1 MISGKDISEKSV
13 VTGLLAITAAAILL
27 TASLNNSALN
37 SNSNQAVAQQQQQ
50 QQLQTNN
57 TLRVEAG
64 GGNSTSPLTVFVPK
78 NIEIKAG
85 QSINWYNPT
94 PVGEPHSVTFMQD
107 GRLFPPFAAPFAV
120 PNSTEFKALI
130 PSPNLEPLIV
140 PNPPGTELTTTKTTT
155 KAVIIDNARAYNPT
169 VIDSTGENVTY
180 LSLNANYT
188 MDGTE
193 SYVNSGWLW
202 PQGQIPPGAP
212 PITTFTVTFENP
224 GIYDYI
230 CTVHP
235 WMTGTVVVK

>member
-1 MISGKDISEKSV
+1 MISGKNISEKSV

-27 TASLNNSALN
+27 TAGLNNSALN
-37 SNSNQAVAQQQQQ
+37 SNSNQAIAQQ

-57 TLRVEAG
+57 TIRVEAG
-64 GGNSTSPLTVFVPK
+64 GGNSTAPLTVFVPQ

-85 QSINWYNPT
+85 QTIIWYNPT
-94 PVGEPHSVTFMQD
+94 PVGEPHSVTFLQD
-107 GRLFPPFAAPFAV
+107 GSLFPPFAAPFAV

-130 PSPNLEPLIV
+130 PSPNVEPLIV
-140 PNPPGTELTTTKTTT
+140 PNPPGTESTTTTTTTTKT
-155 KAVIIDNARAYNPT
+155 VIIDNARAYNPV
-169 VIDSTGENVTY
+169 VIDSIGKNVTY

-212 PITTFTVTFENP
+212 PITTFTVTFEKP
-224 GIYDYI
+224 GIYGYI

-235 WMTGTVVVK
+235 WMTGSVVVK